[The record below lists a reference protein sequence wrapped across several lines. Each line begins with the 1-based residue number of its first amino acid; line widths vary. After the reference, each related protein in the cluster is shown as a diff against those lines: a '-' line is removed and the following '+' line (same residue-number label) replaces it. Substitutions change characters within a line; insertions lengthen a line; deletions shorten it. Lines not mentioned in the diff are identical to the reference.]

1 VQLVL
6 LGAPGS
12 GKGTQA
18 KRMVAE
24 YGLIHISTGDMLR
37 QEIAAG
43 SDLGAVIESYL
54 KAGYLVPD
62 HHATSLADQRLGKTD
77 IANGFIL
84 DGFPRTVRQ
93 AESLDEILRIRE
105 ISLST
110 VALIDVPDEIVVKR
124 ISGRRIDP
132 QTGRI
137 YNLGDIAADQAPA
150 DVLSRLEI
158 RDDDGEEVIRHRLA
172 TFHDQTDPVVA
183 YYESRGDLLRIDG
196 TQAPE
201 TVFETLIAGSSLPR
215 DHGDSVP
222 LNAPTGED
230 KIELYRTGVTKF
242 TRQEYPAALED
253 LFRAVE
259 IDPEFGDAHQ
269 AIAHVHEKL
278 ENFDEAL
285 QAAKK
290 AVACNPEDAL
300 AHTSLSMCFQRKGMI
315 PEAEAAMA
323 QAAQLQQD

>member
-1 VQLVL
+1 MQLVL

-24 YGLIHISTGDMLR
+24 YGLVHISTGDMLR
-37 QEIAAG
+37 QEIVAG

-62 HHATSLADQRLGKTD
+62 HHATSLVDQRLAKAD

-105 ISLST
+105 IRLDT
-110 VALIDVPDEIVVKR
+110 AALIDVPDEIVVKR

-150 DVLSRLEI
+150 DVLSRLQK
-158 RDDDGEEVIRHRLA
+158 RDDDDEEVIPDEDWCERR
-172 TFHDQTDPVVA
+172 D
-183 YYESRGDLLRIDG
+183 
-196 TQAPE
+196 AP
-201 TVFETLIAGSSLPR
+201 LCP
-215 DHGDSVP
+215 SVP
-222 LNAPTGED
+222 NQVALTAFAHEGRQARQRED
-230 KIELYRTGVTKF
+230 RVFVVVHLFGGMRRAQDVQWWAEQLAEERGLKFFSARWISNRTLVWT
-242 TRQEYPAALED
+242 
-253 LFRAVE
+253 
-259 IDPEFGDAHQ
+259 
-269 AIAHVHEKL
+269 
-278 ENFDEAL
+278 
-285 QAAKK
+285 
-290 AVACNPEDAL
+290 
-300 AHTSLSMCFQRKGMI
+300 
-315 PEAEAAMA
+315 
-323 QAAQLQQD
+323 